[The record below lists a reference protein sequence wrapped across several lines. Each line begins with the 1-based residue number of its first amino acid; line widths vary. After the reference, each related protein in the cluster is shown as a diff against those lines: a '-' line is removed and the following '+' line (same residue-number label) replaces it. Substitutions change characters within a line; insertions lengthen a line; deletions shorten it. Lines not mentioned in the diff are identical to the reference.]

1 MRALK
6 LSFLAIV
13 LAGTFAGAGACEA
26 QSASS
31 NTAVNTVGQAIDQIV
46 AREHD
51 EVAVIR
57 RYTPIVETYVQDM
70 KPDPEMGI
78 VPVKDHYFLGQA
90 ELSNSKGAAEDS
102 LLDKRKSKSEEFN
115 PF

>member
-13 LAGTFAGAGACEA
+13 LAGTFAGAGASEA

-31 NTAVNTVGQAIDQIV
+31 NAAVSTVGQAIDQIV

-57 RYTPIVETYVQDM
+57 RYTPIIETYIQDM
-70 KPDPEMGI
+70 KSDPDMGI
-78 VPVKDHYFLGQA
+78 VPVKDHYFLAQA
-90 ELSNSKGAAEDS
+90 QLSSAKGVAEDS
-102 LLDKRKSKSEEFN
+102 MLDNKKKSKGEEFN
-115 PF
+115 